1 MKKKRILLAIVFAFI
16 FLLNYSFTV
25 RAETYIPDETIIQDE
40 VWTKDKSPYILEG
53 GVFINPQGSLTIEA
67 GTKIQAKES
76 LENIPSINVE
86 RGRLRIYGSDSEK
99 VVFNNI
105 YGLFLSSSSTA
116 IINNI
121 AANFKYGIS
130 TNWSTMTLTNS
141 QLSHS
146 ERAIESKA
154 SDVLILDSTISDN
167 QYGVYVLSSARP
179 YLMKNNVQ
187 KYIGGEGNAF
197 TDMLPMPGSG
207 LKIENTSI
215 IRNSE
220 YAIKNASNNSVL
232 AISNWWG
239 NSDGPNSDALNKI
252 SGDVLFDPWLRQDPN
267 QKSLCC
273 SSVLFIP
280 GLEASQLFRNELSN
294 AFGTTTNTLWEP
306 NSNNDVY
313 KLYMD
318 EDGSSTDKTIYSG
331 EPISKAYGYF
341 SVYNKFMNYL
351 DSLVVDKTIHEWK
364 AFGYDWRK
372 SISDL
377 VSGIEYKATTTD
389 SLIQS
394 VQSLANQ
401 SNTKKVTIIAHSN
414 GGLITKL
421 LLSKLDQMGKA
432 NLIDKVISV
441 AVPYLGTPQ
450 AIAGLLYGD
459 KQSIAYGLILSK
471 SVARGLGLNMPSAYS
486 LLPSGKYFERVLTP
500 TVVFASSTIDG
511 LNSGSYP
518 KQINNSQS
526 QNEFIVDKYGDRKD
540 AKFGDV
546 QNPIKGNK
554 VLVGIADSLH
564 QFIDYLNWPE
574 NVYRLAIVGYNKLTT
589 SGLKYDDNGK
599 MTIQKTAKGDGT
611 VVYPSASYDD
621 GEVVNL
627 DLQTISRTNNK
638 NINHANILESA
649 ESLKVIDKVIK
660 SKAPKEDNYDLSLG
674 VSTASPN
681 LISEPVNLV
690 ISTHSPVDLHV
701 YDEAGNHTGL
711 IPIPAGVNIDSDAAS
726 MFETNILNSEYF
738 GGDEDDDKYVYIPEV
753 IGKKYKVEVL
763 GRGFGEFSLNIDRV
777 SGDKVLNSVY
787 FDNVP
792 VTPLTSASTSVVTIG
807 GGQDQSINRDKYA
820 SSTNALNVDLYAT
833 GNIDMKV
840 KQNET
845 VESDEVFD
853 RIQKYAD
860 KNIKDK
866 NRLKRIKKVIEK
878 IQKKHSDMQ
887 NKSKR
892 NDKDG
897 KKKNEKI
904 KNIPDRIKHFDQ
916 MNKSKLEEGEIEEYL
931 NKMSREYEK

>member
-1 MKKKRILLAIVFAFI
+1 MKKKRILLVIVFAFI
-16 FLLNYSFTV
+16 FLLNCSFTV

-67 GTKIQAKES
+67 GTKIQAKEG

-99 VVFNNI
+99 VVFDNI

-121 AANFKYGIS
+121 VANFKYGIS

-187 KYIGGEGNAF
+187 KYMGGEGNAF

-239 NSDGPNSDALNKI
+239 NSDGPNSDVLNKI

-306 NSNNDVY
+306 NNNNDVY

-318 EDGSSTDKTIYSG
+318 ENGSSTDKTIYSG

-351 DSLVVDKTIHEWK
+351 DSLVVDKTVHEWK

-564 QFIDYLNWPE
+564 QFVDYLNWPSTITK
-574 NVYRLAIVGYNKLTT
+574 LSIAGYNKLTT
-589 SGLKYDDNGK
+589 AGLQYDENGK
-599 MTIQKTAKGDGT
+599 VKMQKTINGDGT
-611 VVYPSASYDD
+611 VVYPSATYDD
-621 GEVVNL
+621 GEVVAL
-627 DLQTISRTNNK
+627 DLDTISKTNNK

-649 ESLKVIDKVIK
+649 ESLKIIDEAIK
-660 SKAPKEDNYDLSLG
+660 SNNISQSILSSG
-674 VSTASPN
+674 VSTSSPN
-681 LISEPVNLV
+681 IFEPTNLV
-690 ISTHSPVDLHV
+690 ISTHSPVELHV
-701 YDEAGNHTGL
+701 YDQYGNHTGL
-711 IPIPAGVNIDSDAAS
+711 IDKPKNIGIEDDIFQ
-726 MFETNILNSEYF
+726 MFEANIPGSDYS
-738 GGDEDDDKYVYIPEV
+738 GGEEDDDKYVYIPESRNN
-753 IGKKYKVEVL
+753 KYTVEVV
-763 GRGFGEFSLNIDRV
+763 GRGLGEFSLDIERISGAKTLNRV
-777 SGDKVLNSVY
+777 SY
-787 FDNVP
+787 ENVP
-792 VTPLTSASTSVVTIG
+792 VTPFMSASTSVTIIG
-807 GGQDQSINRDKYA
+807 DGSNTSIEKNKFS
-820 SSTNALNVDLYAT
+820 SSTSLLSVDLFGA
-833 GNIDMKV
+833 GNIDLKV
-840 KQNET
+840 KQNEKISNS
-845 VESDEVFD
+845 VALNH
-853 RIQKYAD
+853 IQKFMD

-866 NRLKRIKKVIEK
+866 NRNKRINKIIEK
-878 IQKKHSDMQ
+878 IRKKIEED
-887 NKSKR
+887 SK
-892 NDKDG
+892 DH
-897 KKKNEKI
+897 KNI
-904 KNIPDRIKHFDQ
+904 KNISWRIEHFNRNSQ
-916 MNKSKLEEGEIEEYL
+916 KNMNENKIEEY
-931 NKMSREYEK
+931 MSEMLKDYDD

>member
-67 GTKIQAKES
+67 GTKIQAKEG

-99 VVFNNI
+99 VVFDNI

-121 AANFKYGIS
+121 VANFKYGIS

-187 KYIGGEGNAF
+187 KYMGGEGNAF

-239 NSDGPNSDALNKI
+239 NSDGPNSDVLNKI

-306 NSNNDVY
+306 NNNNDVY

-318 EDGSSTDKTIYSG
+318 ENGSSTDKTIYSG

-351 DSLVVDKTIHEWK
+351 DSLVVDKTVHEWK

-564 QFIDYLNWPE
+564 QFVDYLNWPSTITK
-574 NVYRLAIVGYNKLTT
+574 LSIAGYNKLTT
-589 SGLKYDDNGK
+589 AGLQYDENGK
-599 MTIQKTAKGDGT
+599 VKMQKTINGDGT
-611 VVYPSASYDD
+611 VVYPSATYDD
-621 GEVVNL
+621 GEVVAL
-627 DLQTISRTNNK
+627 DLDTISKTNNK

-649 ESLKVIDKVIK
+649 ESLKIIDEAIK
-660 SKAPKEDNYDLSLG
+660 SNNISQSILSSG
-674 VSTASPN
+674 VSTSSPN
-681 LISEPVNLV
+681 IFEPTNLV
-690 ISTHSPVDLHV
+690 ISTHSPVELHV
-701 YDEAGNHTGL
+701 YDQYGNHTGL
-711 IPIPAGVNIDSDAAS
+711 IDKPKNIGIEDDIFQ
-726 MFETNILNSEYF
+726 MFEANIPGSDYS
-738 GGDEDDDKYVYIPEV
+738 GGEEDDDKYVYIPESRNN
-753 IGKKYKVEVL
+753 KYTVEVV
-763 GRGFGEFSLNIDRV
+763 GRGLGEFSLDIERISGAKTLNRV
-777 SGDKVLNSVY
+777 SY
-787 FDNVP
+787 ENVP
-792 VTPLTSASTSVVTIG
+792 VTPFMSASTSVTIIG
-807 GGQDQSINRDKYA
+807 DGSNTSIEKNKFS
-820 SSTNALNVDLYAT
+820 SSTSLLSVDLFGA
-833 GNIDMKV
+833 GNIDLKV
-840 KQNET
+840 KQNEKISNS
-845 VESDEVFD
+845 VALNH
-853 RIQKYAD
+853 IQKFMD

-866 NRLKRIKKVIEK
+866 NRNKRINKIIEK
-878 IQKKHSDMQ
+878 IRKKIEED
-887 NKSKR
+887 SK
-892 NDKDG
+892 DH
-897 KKKNEKI
+897 KNI
-904 KNIPDRIKHFDQ
+904 KNISWRIEHFNRNSQ
-916 MNKSKLEEGEIEEYL
+916 KNMNENKIEEY
-931 NKMSREYEK
+931 MSEMLKDYDD